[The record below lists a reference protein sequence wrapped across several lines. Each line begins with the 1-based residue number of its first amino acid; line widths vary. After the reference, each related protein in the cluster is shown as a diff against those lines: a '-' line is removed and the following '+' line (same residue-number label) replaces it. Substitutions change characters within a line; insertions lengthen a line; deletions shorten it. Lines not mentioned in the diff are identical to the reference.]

1 MEALSKAA
9 QAVEVRTNI
18 RFVDAISASDLAAL
32 LKGKQLFSEKKQKYY
47 ILAFFEEIYPSL
59 MKKFMAEFSISR
71 SDILTLYHRYQEE
84 GEMRKFREAL
94 ADGKF

>member
-1 MEALSKAA
+1 MRISKAA

-18 RFVDAISASDLAAL
+18 RFVDAVHADDLAAL
-32 LKGKQLFSEKKQKYY
+32 LKGEKLFSEIKRKYY
-47 ILAFFEEIYPSL
+47 ILAFFEEVYPSL

-71 SDILTLYHRYQEE
+71 DDILTLYHRYQGE